1 MVSIRG
7 TLVSAIYQKSLR
19 ISAAESEESAAVT
32 LMSTDVEGVGSL
44 VSLCYDTCA
53 VVLEVGFG
61 IGVLTIFVGAAS
73 IFTGVTALST
83 YIRVSALRAGEL
95 VVLYSRNGGLEA
107 AG

>member
-32 LMSTDVEGVGSL
+32 LMSTHVEGVGSL

-53 VVLEVGFG
+53 VVLEVSFG

-73 IFTGVTALST
+73 IFTVVTALST

-95 VVLYSRNGGLEA
+95 IVLYSRNGGLEA